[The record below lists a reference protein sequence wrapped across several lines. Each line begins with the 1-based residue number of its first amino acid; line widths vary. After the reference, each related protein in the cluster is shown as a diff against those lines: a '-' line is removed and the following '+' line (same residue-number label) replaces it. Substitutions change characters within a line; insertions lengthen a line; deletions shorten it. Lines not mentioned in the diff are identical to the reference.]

1 MVMSSLTFP
10 GDLFAEV
17 DELQRQIERVFA
29 PRYPSS
35 SIRAVGRGAFPAVN
49 IGTTPDAIE
58 VYAFA
63 PGLDPSSLEVTVDRG
78 LLTIAGNRAKSVEP
92 GKNGNVYAQERPSG
106 SFRRTVSLP
115 DDADPAK
122 PASGRQPPPRADS
135 KRPDRGAAAAADPPP
150 AAARRSAN
158 RRR

>member
-122 PASGRQPPPRADS
+122 VEATYRHGVLKVRVDKREASKPRRIEITD
-135 KRPDRGAAAAADPPP
+135 
-150 AAARRSAN
+150 AR
-158 RRR
+158 